1 MSPDELTFASIEQL
15 APLLRQKKVS
25 PVELV
30 GTLLRRIEQLN
41 PKLNAYLT
49 VTAEQALVQ
58 ARQAETEICAPRGRA
73 RYRGPLHGIPIALK
87 DNIWTRGILTTA
99 GSKILADF
107 VPEEDATVVSLLR
120 KAGAILLGKTNLHE
134 FAYGVTTNN
143 PHYGPTRNP
152 WNTERIA
159 GGSSGGSAAAIA
171 SGMCVASVGTDT
183 GGSIRIPAALCGI
196 VGLKPSF
203 GRVSCHGVIPLCKSL
218 DHVGALARTVADAA
232 IMLRA
237 IAGPDQ
243 RDDTTLPAPIPDY
256 VRGLRRPPFPPGG
269 APKKQKAPLRLGLPR
284 EYFWEKLDDEVHRSV
299 EAAARVFEHLGATI
313 EEIPLPHLSESV
325 EPNTQIALAEARA
338 FHQSAGWFPARAAD
352 YGEDVRK
359 RLEMGGEVRAI
370 DYLRGGAVR
379 RQVRADFEAV
389 FARVDAI
396 FAPTAPI
403 AAPPIGANVVKIGRE
418 EETVRSALLRLNRT
432 ANFVGLPALS
442 LPCGFTKDT
451 LPVGLQLI
459 GPMFG
464 EANLLRIAYAYEQ
477 ATDWHRRYPPGLS
490 CTAPD

>member
-49 VTAEQALVQ
+49 VTAEQALAQ

-107 VPEEDATVVSLLR
+107 VPQEDATVVSLLR

-218 DHVGALARTVADAA
+218 DHVGALADER
-232 IMLRA
+232 IRA
-237 IAGPDQ
+237 G
-243 RDDTTLPAPIPDY
+243 
-256 VRGLRRPPFPPGG
+256 
-269 APKKQKAPLRLGLPR
+269 
-284 EYFWEKLDDEVHRSV
+284 HR
-299 EAAARVFEHLGATI
+299 
-313 EEIPLPHLSESV
+313 
-325 EPNTQIALAEARA
+325 
-338 FHQSAGWFPARAAD
+338 
-352 YGEDVRK
+352 
-359 RLEMGGEVRAI
+359 
-370 DYLRGGAVR
+370 
-379 RQVRADFEAV
+379 
-389 FARVDAI
+389 
-396 FAPTAPI
+396 
-403 AAPPIGANVVKIGRE
+403 
-418 EETVRSALLRLNRT
+418 
-432 ANFVGLPALS
+432 
-442 LPCGFTKDT
+442 
-451 LPVGLQLI
+451 
-459 GPMFG
+459 
-464 EANLLRIAYAYEQ
+464 
-477 ATDWHRRYPPGLS
+477 HRRWQRRRSLRHWQFRRHR
-490 CTAPD
+490 D